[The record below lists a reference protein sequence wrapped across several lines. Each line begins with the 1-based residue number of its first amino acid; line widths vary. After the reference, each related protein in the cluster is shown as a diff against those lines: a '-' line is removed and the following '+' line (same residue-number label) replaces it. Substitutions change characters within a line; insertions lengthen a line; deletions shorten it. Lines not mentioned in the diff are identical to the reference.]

1 MGFDKLVNQKESN
14 YIKSDSFW
22 FTKEQEGLT
31 GGTESAAAREGLE
44 AKDWVGGMPEGRGG
58 RLGGS
63 NSSGNGGRLRR
74 CGLWAKR
81 FL

>member
-1 MGFDKLVNQKESN
+1 MKRAFFREEGRGGAREA
-14 YIKSDSFW
+14 
-22 FTKEQEGLT
+22 EAEEEEGLA
-31 GGTESAAAREGLE
+31 GGTESAAAREGPE

-74 CGLWAKR
+74 CGL
-81 FL
+81 